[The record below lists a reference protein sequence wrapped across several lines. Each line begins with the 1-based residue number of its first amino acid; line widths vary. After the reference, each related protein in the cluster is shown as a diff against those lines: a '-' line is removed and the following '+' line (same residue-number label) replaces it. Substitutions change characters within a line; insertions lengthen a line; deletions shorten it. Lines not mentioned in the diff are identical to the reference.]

1 MNSRMKQ
8 LLWTVPALLAISTSA
23 IAAEGIYGAVMGSA
37 VLRDPNLPVNTGY
50 GAQAV
55 LGIPLTQRLSLEP
68 NIYYS
73 KNNISGASG
82 SVSNLG
88 GGADLNYQLSDGRVS
103 PFILGG
109 LGVQRDFLS
118 DLGSGN
124 QNSPLADLG
133 LGLTAAINESVGFR
147 GEVRGYAVRY
157 HQFPGSNTAFD
168 FRLNLGLTFGG
179 HRQPKAVAW
188 ASEAAPV
195 SEPISQSTPQQSIT
209 APPKAVPIPAT
220 PAARCPK
227 APKGQP
233 VDEHGCLDLNKV
245 KLEGVNFVTASDALQ
260 KRATK
265 LLDAVVAT
273 LKAYPGIKVEIDG
286 YTDSRNKTGQN
297 QSLSERRAKSVQ
309 KYLVAKGIA
318 EDRLSA
324 KGFGDS
330 NPVASNDTE
339 AGRAK
344 NRRVEFKVQ

>member
-1 MNSRMKQ
+1 M
-8 LLWTVPALLAISTSA
+8 
-23 IAAEGIYGAVMGSA
+23 
-37 VLRDPNLPVNTGY
+37 
-50 GAQAV
+50 
-55 LGIPLTQRLSLEP
+55 
-68 NIYYS
+68 
-73 KNNISGASG
+73 
-82 SVSNLG
+82 
-88 GGADLNYQLSDGRVS
+88 
-103 PFILGG
+103 
-109 LGVQRDFLS
+109 
-118 DLGSGN
+118 
-124 QNSPLADLG
+124 
-133 LGLTAAINESVGFR
+133 
-147 GEVRGYAVRY
+147 
-157 HQFPGSNTAFD
+157 
-168 FRLNLGLTFGG
+168 
-179 HRQPKAVAW
+179 
-188 ASEAAPV
+188 
-195 SEPISQSTPQQSIT
+195 SQSTPQQSIT